1 MTKDGSYKGGKPSQY
16 KGKYAKKP
24 NTWVNS
30 RLQAQNKKLVKE
42 MNAAMRSRGL
52 IKARLT
58 ALTAKVS
65 LIESELMDLRENLVG
80 KPTSNTKVVKDRKA
94 IQEKLLAAAE
104 LLAEE
109 E

>member
-1 MTKDGSYKGGKPSQY
+1 MTDYKGPS
-16 KGKYAKKP
+16 KGTKGAYYKKP

-30 RLQAQNKKLVKE
+30 RIAKQNKKMVRE
-42 MNAAMRSRGL
+42 ANAASRSRGL

-65 LIESELMDLRENLVG
+65 LMESEILSIMEALNIKGD
-80 KPTSNTKVVKDRKA
+80 TQVVVARKE
-94 IQEKLLAAAE
+94 IQTKLLQTAE
-104 LLAEE
+104 ALGSLETEE